1 MIESILSRECKI
13 HEDVFPIKFS
23 LIIKWVKIY
32 VSITQLIFVCE
43 KKPQII
49 SDGIPA
55 FFMTFTAA
63 ETKWAP
69 LLISLTKRSKN
80 RIITSE
86 EALALPYHKESELIR
101 NDPAGVS

>member
-1 MIESILSRECKI
+1 MGQNMRFNNAIDICLRKKTTD
-13 HEDVFPIKFS
+13 HIK
-23 LIIKWVKIY
+23 
-32 VSITQLIFVCE
+32 
-43 KKPQII
+43 P
-49 SDGIPA
+49 DGIPA

-69 LLISLTKRSKN
+69 LLISLTKRSRN